1 MQAVLCVAFGPVVP
15 FGLDGGPWSYAGA
28 DLPADF
34 ARIPEDSPKGHVLAS
49 VPGTVEASDAVM
61 LAQIPT
67 TVVIDKAEAEAQAK
81 VTYDG
86 PPQFKPIE
94 KTSMEY
100 ATNTEDKVI
109 KVGDVYYLCFQGVWF
124 MSTKPDGPWKTAD
137 SVPQEIYTI
146 PSSSPVYDVTYVTQ
160 TNATATTVESSSTA
174 GYLGMFIIG
183 AAVGAAIVYGTG

>member
-1 MQAVLCVAFGPVVP
+1 MTYERTATIQ
-15 FGLDGGPWSYAGA
+15 
-28 DLPADF
+28 
-34 ARIPEDSPKGHVLAS
+34 ARIDENF
-49 VPGTVEASDAVM
+49 
-61 LAQIPT
+61 
-67 TVVIDKAEAEAQAK
+67 
-81 VTYDG
+81 DG
-86 PPQFKPIE
+86 ICAR
-94 KTSMEY
+94 TRRLRI
-100 ATNTEDKVI
+100 KVI